1 MKWAFQI
8 ALYERA
14 KSDERIHL
22 IIGDV
27 GGVMFAKFRQDFRDR
42 FLNVGICEQS
52 MISMAAGMASQ
63 GLRPIVYT
71 ITPFLIERAFEQ
83 IKLDIDQQNL
93 PVGLVGYSDQDCGPT
108 HTELPFWRESWPFPN
123 ISHDWAIK
131 DQKQKVTDFIQSVNI
146 DKPWFLGLKG

>member
-1 MKWAFQI
+1 MKWAFQL

-14 KSDERIHL
+14 KADPRINL

-27 GGVMFAKFRQDFRDR
+27 GGVMFAKFRQDFPDR

-71 ITPFLIERAFEQ
+71 ITPFLLERAFEQ

-93 PVGLVGYSDQDCGPT
+93 PVGLAGHSDNTCGPT
-108 HTELPFWRESWPFPN
+108 HTELDFWFHSWPFDN
-123 ISHDWAIK
+123 IKPTWAILDK
-131 DQKQKVTDFIQSVNI
+131 AKVTEFMASVNI
-146 DKPWFLGLKG
+146 EKPWFLGLKG